1 LRELNLLVCA
11 DFHGCMEAADMIV
24 AASTEESYDAVVVCG
39 DFSTFGSTSFAS
51 SFLKRIEKRV
61 LAVPGNCDVP
71 DTVAVLEQA
80 NASVHNMRVNL
91 HDWSFFGFGGGLP
104 SDSGMPFE
112 IAEDIVERSLRAI
125 ASPGGIMVTHTP
137 AYGMNDAARGGRN
150 LGSEGI
156 LRVANEFKPVLAISG
171 HVHESRGK
179 VVTMDTTFVN
189 PGPAKNGF
197 YASIRVSD
205 VAEVRFHEIKLKKNK
220 PTTF

>member
-1 LRELNLLVCA
+1 
-11 DFHGCMEAADMIV
+11 
-24 AASTEESYDAVVVCG
+24 
-39 DFSTFGSTSFAS
+39 
-51 SFLKRIEKRV
+51 
-61 LAVPGNCDVP
+61 
-71 DTVAVLEQA
+71 
-80 NASVHNMRVNL
+80 
-91 HDWSFFGFGGGLP
+91 
-104 SDSGMPFE
+104 
-112 IAEDIVERSLRAI
+112 
-125 ASPGGIMVTHTP
+125 MVTHTP

-179 VVTMDTTFVN
+179 VITMDTTFVN

-205 VAEVRFHEIKLKKNK
+205 IVDVRFHEIKLKKNK